1 MSHIAGTGIIQGTGG
16 RGSINIDVNVEQIV
30 VNKNDNITIKADL
43 QNMSTSE
50 VAEGSRLYYTEDH
63 VDANIALKTTTDIAE
78 GESLYYTED
87 RVDANIALK
96 TTTDITEGESLYY
109 TEDRVDAN
117 IALKTTTDIA
127 EGTNLYYTEN
137 RVSANEYVVDFKK
150 KIDGYT
156 NDEGHFINGAIT
168 NISTV
173 AEIVAT
179 NIDNNINTIN
189 TNARFS

>member
-30 VNKNDNITIKADL
+30 VNKHDNITIKADL

-96 TTTDITEGESLYY
+96 TTTDI
-109 TEDRVDAN
+109 
-117 IALKTTTDIA
+117 A

-150 KIDGYT
+150 KIDCYT

-179 NIDNNINTIN
+179 NIDNYINTIN